1 MKTHMSKLLFTMTI
15 VWTAIYGHGCATTDI
30 YIPPVE
36 SVNNRQFKEMEI
48 STTLK
53 PYVSMFI
60 EELDKRKCSKARL
73 FQIKSIELAGE
84 EEFLEQ
90 ENIQGGGYYLGL
102 CFDTSPNRPYARIL
116 IRKAANLSIIETM
129 SVVFHE
135 LGHCAL
141 GLDHVEVGK
150 GERAIMSSMS
160 GIPDTTTPLEWEQ
173 MKNELFKE
181 CEK

>member
-1 MKTHMSKLLFTMTI
+1 MKTYMSKLLFTMTI
-15 VWTAIYGHGCATTDI
+15 VWTAVYGHGCATTDI

-48 STTLK
+48 SKTLK

-60 EELDKRKCSKARL
+60 EELDKRQCSKAGLYR
-73 FQIKSIELAGE
+73 IASITWGEDREFTGNVVGWCYGSEPPRIVFKASFARSEL
-84 EEFLEQ
+84 
-90 ENIQGGGYYLGL
+90 
-102 CFDTSPNRPYARIL
+102 DTMVL
-116 IRKAANLSIIETM
+116 
-129 SVVFHE
+129 VFHE

-141 GLDHVEVGK
+141 GKKHVPLQK
-150 GERAIMSSMS
+150 GEAPTEIMHPVMPNMS
-160 GIPDTTTPLEWEQ
+160 NFTPLEWEQ